1 MGFFG
6 VTTEMPRVLG
16 AFPAPPLSDRLLF
29 ESPIVVPLIV
39 FMAAIGIGYGLG
51 RAAKAREG
59 WIVMGLGLAVS
70 VGIAISARVVET
82 DREAIRSGTRE
93 FVDAMVEGDG
103 SRVERLLASRLTLAS
118 DGRSVPLNAREYI
131 LGSMGM
137 VSGAIQR
144 YSVGIQDVGITAPSA
159 GKTKFVVRV
168 LQSTEFGAGL
178 ATFVFDWQET
188 PGIGWQINAID
199 LVAINGS
206 PPNREV
212 FPRLR

>member
-1 MGFFG
+1 
-6 VTTEMPRVLG
+6 MPWVLG

-29 ESPIVVPLIV
+29 ESPIVVPLV
-39 FMAAIGIGYGLG
+39 VLMAAIGIGYGLG

-59 WIVMGLGLAVS
+59 WIVMGLGLAAAF
-70 VGIAISARVVET
+70 GIAISARVVET
-82 DREAIRSGTRE
+82 DREAIRSGTRD

-118 DGRSVPLNAREYI
+118 DGSSVPLNAREYI
-131 LGSMGM
+131 LDSMDM

-144 YSVGIQDVGITAPSA
+144 YSVGIQGAGITAPSA
-159 GKTKFVVRV
+159 GKTQFVVRV

-206 PPNREV
+206 PPYREV
-212 FPRLR
+212 FRYAR